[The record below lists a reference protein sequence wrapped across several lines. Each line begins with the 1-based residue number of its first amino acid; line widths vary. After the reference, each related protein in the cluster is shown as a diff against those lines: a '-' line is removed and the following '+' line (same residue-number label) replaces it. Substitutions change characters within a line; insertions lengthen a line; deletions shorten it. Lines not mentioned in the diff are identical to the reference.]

1 MQNLA
6 DFLARS
12 NGVKF
17 YFIGDEDFQIQ
28 AETSIFHFKVILTF
42 IVKYSTFM
50 RGLMCFG
57 SDQSTGIINVWG
69 KYWREKFIFFFQMTP
84 PWSWSTCSY
93 EALQKSTTSKWST
106 VYRLHS
112 GDFLDHIQV
121 FKFDSNF
128 PGKNGQMTVWPIHT
142 SWARLTWKVC
152 ITLSTPQRHEL
163 TIELG
168 KRKLFP
174 RKYL

>member
-42 IVKYSTFM
+42 IFKYSTFM

-57 SDQSTGIINVWG
+57 SELELSTKPGFGNIGEKSISSFFR
-69 KYWREKFIFFFQMTP
+69 WRHP
-84 PWSWSTCSY
+84 
-93 EALQKSTTSKWST
+93 
-106 VYRLHS
+106 
-112 GDFLDHIQV
+112 DHGQPVHTKLCKNRRRQNGVQCTDYIQV
-121 FKFDSNF
+121 IFLITSRFLSLTQTFQAKMVRWPFDLF
-128 PGKNGQMTVWPIHT
+128 TQVGQG
-142 SWARLTWKVC
+142 
-152 ITLSTPQRHEL
+152 RHERYVIGL
-163 TIELG
+163 TQLI
-168 KRKLFP
+168 P
-174 RKYL
+174 RHCGEYEI

>member
-42 IVKYSTFM
+42 IFKYSTFM
-50 RGLMCFG
+50 RGLCFG
-57 SDQSTGIINVWG
+57 SELESSTFEENIG
-69 KYWREKFIFFFQMTP
+69 EKSISSSSQMTP

>member
-42 IVKYSTFM
+42 IFKYSTFM

-69 KYWREKFIFFFQMTP
+69 KYWREKFIFFFSDDATLIMVNLFIRSFAKIDDVKMEYSVQITFR
-84 PWSWSTCSY
+84 WFSWSHPGFYVWLKLSR
-93 EALQKSTTSKWST
+93 QKWSDDRLTYSHKLGKADMKGMHYLVHTSTT
-106 VYRLHS
+106 
-112 GDFLDHIQV
+112 
-121 FKFDSNF
+121 
-128 PGKNGQMTVWPIHT
+128 
-142 SWARLTWKVC
+142 WAHNWIRQKK
-152 ITLSTPQRHEL
+152 
-163 TIELG
+163 TIS
-168 KRKLFP
+168 
-174 RKYL
+174 

>member
-50 RGLMCFG
+50 RGLCFG
-57 SDQSTGIINVWG
+57 S
-69 KYWREKFIFFFQMTP
+69 EL
-84 PWSWSTCSY
+84 
-93 EALQKSTTSKWST
+93 E
-106 VYRLHS
+106 
-112 GDFLDHIQV
+112 
-121 FKFDSNF
+121 
-128 PGKNGQMTVWPIHT
+128 
-142 SWARLTWKVC
+142 
-152 ITLSTPQRHEL
+152 LSTKPGFGNIGEKSISSSFR
-163 TIELG
+163 
-168 KRKLFP
+168 
-174 RKYL
+174 